1 MSNDKYIHSNVED
14 KIYSYWEKNNLFK
27 PTKNNK
33 QFSVVIPPPNVTGS
47 LHMGHAL
54 NNSIQDLLVRYHR
67 MNNYETLWQPG
78 TDHAGI
84 ATQALVEKKLTA
96 EGIDKNEI
104 GREKFIEKVWEW
116 KEEHGDIILNQ
127 LKKLGCSCDWSRNA
141 FTMDENL
148 SKSVLKVF
156 VELHKKDLIYKD
168 KKLVN
173 WDTVLKTAI
182 SDLEVDQREVNSKIY
197 YIQYPIEGSVDF
209 ITIATTRPETMLGDT
224 AIAVNPK
231 DDRFKHLVGK
241 FVTVPIVGR
250 KIKII
255 EDDYADP
262 EMGTG
267 ALKITPAHDFND
279 YDVGQRNSLEIIN
292 IFTEGGKINE
302 NAPKDYIGLD
312 RFEARKRIL
321 KELKEKE
328 FFVKEENIK
337 NKVPY
342 GDRSNSIIEPFLTE
356 QWFVD
361 AKTLS
366 VKAKDIVNSKKT
378 NFFPTNWSKTYFQWM
393 NNIEPWCISRQL
405 WWGHQIPAWY
415 GPDKKIFVAINE
427 DEAKLDAKKFYNKE
441 VDLIRD
447 PDVLDTWFSSGLWP
461 FATLGW
467 PDNKEYVDKFYPTS
481 VLVTGFDIIFFW
493 VARMIMFG
501 MEFLDK
507 EPFKD
512 IYVHALVKD
521 EKGQK
526 MSKSKGNVINPLD
539 LIEKYSADALRF
551 TLLSMASPGTDVKLS
566 EDRVKGYRNFLNKV
580 WNANNFLITNNCDFS
595 NVEERPSLTINI
607 NKWIYSELIETKNKI
622 EKNLKNYR
630 FDEAAKNAYRFTW
643 HSYCDWYL
651 ELSKTILFSENE
663 KAKDEVREV
672 SAYIFKQILILLHPF
687 IPFVTEEIWL
697 NNKFDNSGKDFLMLA
712 NWPSG
717 ELERDSSTNQV
728 EKIISIVSELR
739 SFKNELSVSPG
750 SFIDISIETVS
761 KKEQSFFTENEIIL
775 KKLAR
780 IKNLHNKD
788 LDKPAATL
796 MVSGDLFKV
805 YFDEDVDL
813 KLIKENLTTRQ
824 NKYKEEMNKIS
835 ERLANKSFVDR
846 APKDIVD
853 QEKTNYNNLKNDV
866 ERISITIKGI

>member
-1 MSNDKYIHSNVED
+1 MSNDKYIHTDVED

-27 PTKNNK
+27 PIKNKK

-84 ATQALVEKKLTA
+84 ATQALVEKKLTS
-96 EGIDKNEI
+96 EGINKNDI
-104 GREKFIEKVWEW
+104 GREKFIEKVWLW
-116 KEEHGDIILNQ
+116 KEQYGDIIINQ

-156 VELHKKDLIYKD
+156 VELHKKGLIYKAE
-168 KKLVN
+168 KLVN

-197 YIQYPIEGSVDF
+197 YIQYPIDGSSDF

-231 DDRFKHLVGK
+231 DDRFKKLVGK
-241 FVTVPIVGR
+241 TVTIPIVGR

-262 EMGTG
+262 ELGTG

-279 YDVGQRNSLEIIN
+279 YEVGQRNNLEIIN
-292 IFTEGGKINE
+292 IFTEGGKINQ

-312 RFEARKRIL
+312 RFEARKRII

-328 FFVKEENIK
+328 FFVKEESIK

-361 AKTLS
+361 AKKLS
-366 VKAKDIVNSKKT
+366 VKAKDIVNAKKI
-378 NFFPTNWSKTYFQWM
+378 NFFPANWSKTYFQWM

-427 DEAKLDAKKFYNKE
+427 EEAKAQAKKHYNKD

-566 EDRVKGYRNFLNKV
+566 EDRVKGYRNFLNKL
-580 WNANNFLITNNCDFS
+580 WNANNFLITNNCDFTKIDKIP
-595 NVEERPSLTINI
+595 NLTINI
-607 NKWIYSELIETKNKI
+607 NKWIYSELLEAKDKI
-622 EKNLKNYR
+622 EKNLKDYR
-630 FDEAAKNAYRFTW
+630 FDEAAKNAYQFAW

-651 ELSKTILFSENE
+651 ELSKTILFSEE
-663 KAKDEVREV
+663 EIAKDEVRKV

-687 IPFVTEEIWL
+687 IPFITEEIWL
-697 NNKFDNSGKDFLMLA
+697 KNKFDNSGKDFLMLA
-712 NWPSG
+712 NWPIG
-717 ELERDSSTNQV
+717 NLDKDSSTNQV
-728 EKIISIVSELR
+728 EKIISIISELR

-750 SFIDISIETVS
+750 SFIDISIEGIS
-761 KKEQSFFTENEIIL
+761 KNEQSFFIENETIL
-775 KKLAR
+775 KKLGR
-780 IKNLHNKD
+780 ISNLIDKD
-788 LDKPAATL
+788 LTKPAATL
-796 MVSGDLFKV
+796 VVLGDMFKI
-805 YFDEDVDL
+805 YFAEDVDL
-813 KLIKENLTTRQ
+813 ELIKESLKTRQ
-824 NKYKEEMNKIS
+824 NKYQDEMNKIS
-835 ERLANKSFVDR
+835 LRLDNKGFVDR
-846 APKDIVD
+846 APKDIVE
-853 QEKTNYNNLKNDV
+853 QEKTNYNNLKNDIK
-866 ERISITIKGI
+866 RISVTIESL

>member
-1 MSNDKYIHSNVED
+1 MSNDKYIHTDVED

-27 PTKNNK
+27 PIKNKK

-84 ATQALVEKKLTA
+84 ATQALVEKKLTS
-96 EGIDKNEI
+96 EGINKNDI
-104 GREKFIEKVWEW
+104 GREKFIEKVWLW
-116 KEEHGDIILNQ
+116 KEQYGDIIINQ

-156 VELHKKDLIYKD
+156 VELHKKGLIYKAE
-168 KKLVN
+168 KLVN

-197 YIQYPIEGSVDF
+197 YIQYPIDGSSDF

-231 DDRFKHLVGK
+231 DDRFKKLVGK
-241 FVTVPIVGR
+241 TVTIPIVGR

-262 EMGTG
+262 ELGTG

-279 YDVGQRNSLEIIN
+279 YEVGQRNNLEIIN
-292 IFTEGGKINE
+292 IFTEGGKINQ

-312 RFEARKRIL
+312 RFEARKRII

-328 FFVKEENIK
+328 FFVKEESIK

-361 AKTLS
+361 AKKLS
-366 VKAKDIVNSKKT
+366 VKAKDIVNAKKI
-378 NFFPTNWSKTYFQWM
+378 NFFPANWSKTYFQWM

-427 DEAKLDAKKFYNKE
+427 EEAKAQAKKHYNKD

-566 EDRVKGYRNFLNKV
+566 EDRVKGYRNFLNKL
-580 WNANNFLITNNCDFS
+580 WNANNFLITNNCDFTKIDKIP
-595 NVEERPSLTINI
+595 NLTINI
-607 NKWIYSELIETKNKI
+607 NKWIYSELLETKDKI
-622 EKNLKNYR
+622 EKNLKDYR
-630 FDEAAKNAYRFTW
+630 FDEAAKNAYQFAW

-651 ELSKTILFSENE
+651 ELSKTILFSEE
-663 KAKDEVREV
+663 EIAKDEVRKV

-687 IPFVTEEIWL
+687 IPFITEEIWL
-697 NNKFDNSGKDFLMLA
+697 KNKFDNSGKDFLMLA
-712 NWPSG
+712 NWPIG
-717 ELERDSSTNQV
+717 NLDKDSSTNQV
-728 EKIISIVSELR
+728 EKIISIISELR

-750 SFIDISIETVS
+750 SFIDISIEAIS
-761 KKEQSFFTENEIIL
+761 KNEQSFFIENETIL
-775 KKLAR
+775 KKLGR
-780 IKNLHNKD
+780 ISNLIDKD
-788 LDKPAATL
+788 LTKPAATL
-796 MVSGDLFKV
+796 VVSGDMFKI
-805 YFDEDVDL
+805 YFAEDVDL
-813 KLIKENLTTRQ
+813 ELIKESLKTRQ
-824 NKYKEEMNKIS
+824 NKYQDEMNKIS
-835 ERLANKSFVDR
+835 LRLDNKGFVDR
-846 APKDIVD
+846 APKDIVE
-853 QEKTNYNNLKNDV
+853 QEKTNYNNLKNDIK
-866 ERISITIKGI
+866 RISVTIESL